1 MEISINKEKFEE
13 LKNGNIPFVVDFWAT
28 WCGPCRVVGNTLKQL
43 ADEYDGKVII
53 AKCDV
58 EENDDMADEFNIRN
72 VPTLLFYKNGEV
84 VNKLVG
90 GVSKQTIEEKI
101 KELLD

>member
-13 LKNGNIPFVVDFWAT
+13 LKNGKIPFVVDFWAT
-28 WCGPCRVVGNTLKQL
+28 WCGPCRVVGNALKQL